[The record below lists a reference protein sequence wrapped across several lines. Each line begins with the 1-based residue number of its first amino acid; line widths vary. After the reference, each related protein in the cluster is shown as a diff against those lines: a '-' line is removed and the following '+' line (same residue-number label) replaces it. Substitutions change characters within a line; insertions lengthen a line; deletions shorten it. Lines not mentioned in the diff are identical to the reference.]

1 MSETYYWYDY
11 ETTGIDPARDR
22 VVQFAGIRTD
32 LNFNPVA
39 NPDVFYCKLHDDILP
54 HPEACL
60 ITGITPQ
67 HAIREGLLESEF
79 IKRVH
84 REFSTP
90 QTCVVGYNS
99 IRFDDEF
106 TRHLLYRNFFD
117 PYAREWKSGN
127 SRWDLIDLVRLTHAL
142 RPDGIN
148 WPQRED
154 GAASFKLEEL
164 TKANGILHEA
174 AHDALSDVYATIE
187 LAKLIK
193 QQQPRIYSWGL
204 SLRNKKKAAENLDL
218 IHNTAVIH
226 VSSKYPAAQ
235 DCLAVVVPIAAHP
248 VNKNGVLVF
257 DLSADPTELIDL
269 TAEEIHQRL
278 YTPTAEL
285 NEGQKRL
292 PLKTVHINKSPML
305 APLSTLTTEV
315 KNKLNIDLLRC
326 EENRQKILG
335 AGIEKKLAEV
345 FSINT
350 FESATDPDLML
361 YSGGFFSPIDV
372 QNMTQIRACPIDK
385 LAELSLPFEDE
396 RLEEMLFRYRARN
409 YPETLNEVEKTQWQA
424 YRHDCFIKE
433 HNDGR
438 LTLKAYFERLDELVV
453 EGDWSEEQQ
462 VLLEE
467 LIDYGEAVADS
478 LVSD

>member
-361 YSGGFFSPIDV
+361 
-372 QNMTQIRACPIDK
+372 
-385 LAELSLPFEDE
+385 
-396 RLEEMLFRYRARN
+396 
-409 YPETLNEVEKTQWQA
+409 
-424 YRHDCFIKE
+424 
-433 HNDGR
+433 
-438 LTLKAYFERLDELVV
+438 
-453 EGDWSEEQQ
+453 
-462 VLLEE
+462 
-467 LIDYGEAVADS
+467 
-478 LVSD
+478 

>member
-1 MSETYYWYDY
+1 
-11 ETTGIDPARDR
+11 
-22 VVQFAGIRTD
+22 
-32 LNFNPVA
+32 
-39 NPDVFYCKLHDDILP
+39 
-54 HPEACL
+54 
-60 ITGITPQ
+60 
-67 HAIREGLLESEF
+67 
-79 IKRVH
+79 
-84 REFSTP
+84 
-90 QTCVVGYNS
+90 
-99 IRFDDEF
+99 
-106 TRHLLYRNFFD
+106 
-117 PYAREWKSGN
+117 
-127 SRWDLIDLVRLTHAL
+127 
-142 RPDGIN
+142 
-148 WPQRED
+148 
-154 GAASFKLEEL
+154 
-164 TKANGILHEA
+164 
-174 AHDALSDVYATIE
+174 
-187 LAKLIK
+187 
-193 QQQPRIYSWGL
+193 
-204 SLRNKKKAAENLDL
+204 
-218 IHNTAVIH
+218 
-226 VSSKYPAAQ
+226 
-235 DCLAVVVPIAAHP
+235 
-248 VNKNGVLVF
+248 
-257 DLSADPTELIDL
+257 
-269 TAEEIHQRL
+269 
-278 YTPTAEL
+278 
-285 NEGQKRL
+285 
-292 PLKTVHINKSPML
+292 ML

>member
-67 HAIREGLLESEF
+67 HAISEGLLESEF

>member
-1 MSETYYWYDY
+1 LSETYYWYDY

-67 HAIREGLLESEF
+67 HAISEGLLESEF

-204 SLRNKKKAAENLDL
+204 SLRNKKKAAENLDM

>member
-67 HAIREGLLESEF
+67 HAISEGLLESEF

-84 REFSTP
+84 CEFSTP

-204 SLRNKKKAAENLDL
+204 SLRNKKKAAENIDL